1 MASASVWRIVEY
13 KGIPKSTR
21 CARADPVSVRLG
33 EAEASTA
40 WVALETAVD
49 DIVDA
54 PVSAGVGDFE
64 VSLASI
70 RSSGGVGDD
79 EVLDRCEQE
88 FGESICEFTYHTA
101 RVGGRDSIHHSAPDV
116 KILASTAIGI
126 GSASIAQFSTCL
138 NVIPIEE
145 REAHVLLRSSLT

>member
-54 PVSAGVGDFE
+54 PVSAGEGDFE
-64 VSLASI
+64 VSLARV
-70 RSSGGVGDD
+70 RSTGGVGDD
-79 EVLDRCEQE
+79 EVL
-88 FGESICEFTYHTA
+88 
-101 RVGGRDSIHHSAPDV
+101 
-116 KILASTAIGI
+116 K
-126 GSASIAQFSTCL
+126 
-138 NVIPIEE
+138 
-145 REAHVLLRSSLT
+145 HV